1 MDILLS
7 SNKTSTAAKT
17 SENSSK
23 AGTAPQSSCDEQKSS
38 SSPSSSNSSSS
49 ARAMSPP
56 ITSTSKTAA
65 TAASEAGN
73 CHVNQYYY
81 HVQPQQSASSSSA
94 SQQQQQHLYFVN
106 RANYYVPHQKTD
118 RVVAI
123 KNHHITNQSNS
134 FFMASSAPANGK
146 MVSGGL
152 GNATASCAG
161 AATPSKDAASKENG
175 AVKKLQRT
183 QMIEQQNRI
192 KSIEEV
198 KKQHEETTTT
208 PAIEAP
214 NPPTQTNKSNQPVSS
229 ASKPATTPSLNQ
241 SISSDNGI
249 ESLLIYCL

>member
-1 MDILLS
+1 
-7 SNKTSTAAKT
+7 
-17 SENSSK
+17 
-23 AGTAPQSSCDEQKSS
+23 
-38 SSPSSSNSSSS
+38 
-49 ARAMSPP
+49 
-56 ITSTSKTAA
+56 
-65 TAASEAGN
+65 
-73 CHVNQYYY
+73 
-81 HVQPQQSASSSSA
+81 
-94 SQQQQQHLYFVN
+94 
-106 RANYYVPHQKTD
+106 
-118 RVVAI
+118 
-123 KNHHITNQSNS
+123 
-134 FFMASSAPANGK
+134 MASSAPANGK

-198 KKQHEETTTT
+198 KKQHEETNTT

-249 ESLLIYCL
+249 ESIIKYIIYFNI

>member
-1 MDILLS
+1 
-7 SNKTSTAAKT
+7 
-17 SENSSK
+17 
-23 AGTAPQSSCDEQKSS
+23 
-38 SSPSSSNSSSS
+38 
-49 ARAMSPP
+49 MSPP

-81 HVQPQQSASSSSA
+81 HVQPQQSSSSSSSA

-198 KKQHEETTTT
+198 KKQQHEETATT
-208 PAIEAP
+208 PATEAP
-214 NPPTQTNKSNQPVSS
+214 NPPAQTKSIQPVSS
-229 ASKPATTPSLNQ
+229 SSKPATTPSLNQ

-249 ESLLIYCL
+249 EKNIIYFNI